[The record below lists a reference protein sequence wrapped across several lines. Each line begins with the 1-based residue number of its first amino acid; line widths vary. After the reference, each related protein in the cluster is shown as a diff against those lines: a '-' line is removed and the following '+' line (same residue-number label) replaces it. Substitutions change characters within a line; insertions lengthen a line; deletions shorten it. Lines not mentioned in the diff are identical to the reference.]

1 MAYKCEL
8 CKKEFSSSST
18 FEYHSKNIVC
28 MKEKKIYKCEICEK
42 EFDHLGNFEKHS
54 NNKTCNSDILKAF
67 KLKNTNLQIQIRDME
82 LEIINFNSK
91 ISQLESSI
99 KSIENQNYI
108 LNKENTKLKSQL
120 ELSDFNKYFESLS
133 NTHFDQL
140 NVIEEL
146 LFNNNKLILSFKL
159 FFCIRQIILSHHNNK
174 FFDIIKTIIFKLKTC
189 KDIHKDIQNHLH
201 TILTNNTT
209 IKDDLKITYKYFRCL
224 ISDIKSF
231 DKYYKINFE
240 IDSPIY
246 DF

>member
-1 MAYKCEL
+1 MSYKCEI
-8 CKKEFSSSST
+8 CEKEFTTSST
-18 FEYHSKNIVC
+18 LEYHSKNVVC
-28 MKEKKIYKCEICEK
+28 LKEKKIYKCEICEK
-42 EFDHLGNFEKHS
+42 EFDHNAILQRHS
-54 NNKTCNSDILKAF
+54 TNKICNSDILKN
-67 KLKNTNLQIQIRDME
+67 LKQQNQNIKIQMRDIE
-82 LEIINFNSK
+82 LELQETK
-91 ISQLESSI
+91 KQLSQLESSI
-99 KSIENQNYI
+99 KSLENQNSI
-108 LNKENTKLKSQL
+108 LNKENTKLNSQL

-146 LFNNNKLILSFKL
+146 LFNNNKLTLSFKL

-201 TILTNNTT
+201 LILTNNTT
-209 IKDDLKITYKYFRCL
+209 IKDDLKTTYKYFRFL
-224 ISDIKSF
+224 ISDTKSF

-246 DF
+246 EF

>member
-1 MAYKCEL
+1 M
-8 CKKEFSSSST
+8 
-18 FEYHSKNIVC
+18 
-28 MKEKKIYKCEICEK
+28 CEK
-42 EFDHLGNFEKHS
+42 EFDHLGNFEKHT

-91 ISQLESSI
+91 IYQLESSI
-99 KSIENQNYI
+99 KSLENQNSI

-146 LFNNNKLILSFKL
+146 LFNNNKLTLSFKL
-159 FFCIRQIILSHHNNK
+159 FFCIRQIILSHHNNN

-201 TILTNNTT
+201 LILTNNTT
-209 IKDDLKITYKYFRCL
+209 IKDDLKTTYKYFRFL
-224 ISDIKSF
+224 ISDTKSF

-246 DF
+246 EF